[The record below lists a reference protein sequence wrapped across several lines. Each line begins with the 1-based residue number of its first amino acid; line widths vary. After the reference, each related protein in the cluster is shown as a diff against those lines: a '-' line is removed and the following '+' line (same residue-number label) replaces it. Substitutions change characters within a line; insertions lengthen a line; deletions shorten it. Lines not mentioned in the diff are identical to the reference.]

1 MHVRSY
7 MYRVPFC
14 CNNYL
19 LLTMPFFV
27 YFLQTFYESK
37 SRSLVV
43 GAYSE
48 AGDSGV
54 GASVLDTNEYDVS
67 MATSQEDLTLSDIAS
82 PRRSLTEDVGG
93 PKILLPKRTLT
104 DDADLKKRNVRL
116 APPEVTGMVRNVSST
131 GLSTTS
137 SSNSSSCV
145 AIATANG
152 AEE

>member
-1 MHVRSY
+1 
-7 MYRVPFC
+7 
-14 CNNYL
+14 
-19 LLTMPFFV
+19 MPFFV

-54 GASVLDTNEYDVS
+54 GASVLDANEYDVS

-82 PRRSLTEDVGG
+82 PRRSLTEEVGG
-93 PKILLPKRTLT
+93 PKILPPKVLPPKRTLT

-137 SSNSSSCV
+137 SSSSNSSSCV

>member
-1 MHVRSY
+1 
-7 MYRVPFC
+7 MYKVPFC

-54 GASVLDTNEYDVS
+54 GASVLDANEYDVS

-82 PRRSLTEDVGG
+82 PRRSLTEEVGG
-93 PKILLPKRTLT
+93 PKILPPKRTLT

-116 APPEVTGMVRNVSST
+116 TPPEVTGMVRNVFST

>member
-7 MYRVPFC
+7 MYIVPFC

-54 GASVLDTNEYDVS
+54 GCLC
-67 MATSQEDLTLSDIAS
+67 LG
-82 PRRSLTEDVGG
+82 R
-93 PKILLPKRTLT
+93 K
-104 DDADLKKRNVRL
+104 
-116 APPEVTGMVRNVSST
+116 
-131 GLSTTS
+131 
-137 SSNSSSCV
+137 
-145 AIATANG
+145 
-152 AEE
+152 